1 MKKISIITPCFNS
14 EKYIEETVESILKQ
28 TALLSQRAELEY
40 IICDGNSSDRT
51 LSIVESAIQVV
62 ESNYIKHINIKLIS
76 ESDSGMYSALA
87 KGLKLVTG
95 DIIAYLNAG
104 DYYHKCAFDVVLD
117 IFETKDV
124 NWLTGYKV
132 AYNQQS
138 HFVGAVLP
146 YKYRKRFFDCGFYIK
161 QLPCVQQESTF
172 WNSKLNAVLDY
183 EALAKFKYAGDYYLW
198 SQFAKAENLYII
210 EAYLGGFKHQAGQI
224 SEDLESYYAEVKNIC
239 STPRIDDWILAYID
253 KLIWHTSSR
262 IKKVCNPQNLF
273 RFNHKLQM
281 WM

>member
-14 EKYIEETVESILKQ
+14 QKYIKETVESIINQ
-28 TALLSQRAELEY
+28 TALLSKRAELEY
-40 IICDGNSSDRT
+40 IIFDGNSSDRT
-51 LSIVESAIQVV
+51 LSIIESAIQLID
-62 ESNYIKHINIKLIS
+62 SNHINSRNIKLIS

-95 DIIAYLNAG
+95 DIVAYLNAG
-104 DYYHKCAFDVVLD
+104 DYYHKCAFDIVLD
-117 IFETKDV
+117 VFETKSI

-132 AYNQQS
+132 AYNEKS

-172 WNSKLNAVLDY
+172 WNSQLNTLLDY
-183 EALAKFKYAGDYYLW
+183 DVLAKFKYAGDYYLW
-198 SQFAKAENLYII
+198 SQFAKSENLYII
-210 EAYLGGFKHQAGQI
+210 EAYLGGFKHHRGQI
-224 SEDLESYYAEVKNIC
+224 SEDLEFYYSEVENMC
-239 STPRIDDWILAYID
+239 SIPRIDDWILSYID

-262 IKKVCNPQNLF
+262 IKKNCNPQNLLC
-273 RFNHKLQM
+273 FNHKLQM